1 MKLLHLFV
9 GHLNSLEDG
18 QQTRQRQH
26 LSQVLG
32 KVVFC
37 EVLWCFLMKQEIK
50 YINYFGEV
58 VLPNCNGSK
67 KLLDTT
73 QPKSPMYGNM
83 LPILSIT
90 LRATPNAIYCTACA
104 APAILSIVLHAP
116 PILSIALALPHTK
129 SSCCC
134 QESPIR
140 TPQCMDAR
148 HCDNQQPYMHI
159 MQTRFNL
166 I

>member
-1 MKLLHLFV
+1 MANK
-9 GHLNSLEDG
+9 
-18 QQTRQRQH
+18 Q
-26 LSQVLG
+26 G
-32 KVVFC
+32 KDNICHKF
-37 EVLWCFLMKQEIK
+37 LARWCFVRFCGVFLTKQEIK

-73 QPKSPMYGNM
+73 QPNSPMYGTM

-134 QESPIR
+134 QELPIR
-140 TPQCMDAR
+140 TPQWT
-148 HCDNQQPYMHI
+148 HIIVTINSHMHI

-166 I
+166 IRVSLLSNYFAH